1 MTLTPSTL
9 RLDLKCGR
17 GAISEGEKC
26 HVGPATKV
34 QEKSAAKKS
43 ESKGLTGKQKAQVAG
58 LVAYAALGAAS
69 LYQLKNIRKA
79 YSEKFDPAQR
89 YKPFESTLGDPSDVL
104 NNIARS
110 DKQAGPS
117 LFGDVSFGKY
127 KDKDVVVKSFGK
139 KGLSGSMQIRQMQ
152 QQGIISK
159 NTADALVRGQNA
171 LQMNEV
177 QGAFLAGQL
186 GIGPKVVAAG
196 NGTRRTLLGPER
208 ENVLVTEV
216 AKGRPLSS
224 QDALLRQGPKLQE
237 QLQRNPG
244 AAIKKIAAL
253 QWRGFTKGTEI
264 SSVNKDRIIRNL
276 RKMHTMGMS
285 HNDLHP
291 GNIFISK
298 EGAQFIDFGTSDRGG
313 ASVASEFVRLMNP
326 PRTGLQQA
334 GGMGYNLRSMDP
346 AGYKTA
352 EARIRQVIGKR
363 VGKLTSADIQKALSK
378 SKDKDTLEAN
388 LQRIV
393 DEFYVQYGKRTDALT
408 PASVRCDAARSK
420 PCGESHIPAANTCH
434 KRGGGMST
442 RKKAAIA
449 AGLGAAA
456 LGIGALAYAG
466 RRKRTQ
472 VGPVRVAPPS
482 RPSRPQLPG
491 TPEPDYPRLP
501 GITPKGL
508 LPPARKRKS
517 KTQRMRENTAAAV
530 TAAEQRIAQTAKEEV
545 RRLGQIGNTMA
556 AAGEAAGMATKTAAR
571 ELRLRTEAAR
581 RRFEPGYRRP
591 DQKRLPEGEQ
601 PRLTPGNVAPQREPL
616 PIDPRTGQPRRRRAR
631 GFGRTDAADPC
642 WKGYVQVGMKRKG
655 GRRVPNCVPASSG
668 VARPKAKSDVW
679 ATGFDTEDSK
689 KYTKQV
695 RDPKTGRTRT
705 VRYGAKG
712 YRIAP
717 GTDKGDR
724 YCARSFGDMKSEGY
738 NCAGAERNTP
748 LCLSRAKW
756 RCSGKT
762 SRRDGLTPGK

>member
-1 MTLTPSTL
+1 VQ
-9 RLDLKCGR
+9 DK
-17 GAISEGEKC
+17 
-26 HVGPATKV
+26 PAV
-34 QEKSAAKKS
+34 AKT
-43 ESKGLTGKQKAQVAG
+43 ENKGLTSKQKAQVAG
-58 LVAYAALGAAS
+58 LVAYAALGAAT
-69 LYQLKNIRKA
+69 LYQMKNIRKA

-89 YKPFESTLGDPSDVL
+89 YKPFEKTLGDPSDVL

-139 KGLSGSMQIRQMQ
+139 KGPLGGMQIRLMQ
-152 QQGIISK
+152 QQGVVSK

-171 LQMNEV
+171 LQINEV
-177 QGAFLAGQL
+177 QGAFLAGQH

-196 NGTRRTLLGPER
+196 NGTRRTLFGPER

-224 QDALLRQGPKLQE
+224 QDALIRQGPKLQA
-237 QLQRNPG
+237 QLQQNPG

-264 SSVNKDRIIRNL
+264 SSVNKDRIIRNMG
-276 RKMHTMGMS
+276 KMHTMGMS

-291 GNIFISK
+291 GNIFVSK
-298 EGAQFIDFGTSDRGG
+298 EGAQFIDFGTSSRGG

-346 AGYKTA
+346 QGYKTA

-378 SKDKDTLEAN
+378 TKDKNTLESN

-393 DEFYVQYGKRTDALT
+393 DDFYQQYEKRSRTDALT
-408 PASVRCDAARSK
+408 PISVRRDATRSK
-420 PCGESHIPAANTCH
+420 PCGESHIPASHTCH
-434 KRGGGMST
+434 KQAGGMST

-456 LGIGALAYAG
+456 LGIGAVAYAG
-466 RRKRTQ
+466 RRKRMRIE
-472 VGPVRVAPPS
+472 PVRVQVMPQLPRSAR
-482 RPSRPQLPG
+482 RPRLPG

-556 AAGEAAGMATKTAAR
+556 AAGEAAGMATKTTAR

-591 DQKRLPEGEQ
+591 DQKRLPESTL
-601 PRLTPGNVAPQREPL
+601 LTPALLMAFPEGIPVPAST
-616 PIDPRTGQPRRRRAR
+616 PRPRRRRPKPR
-631 GFGRTDAADPC
+631 GFGRTDAAGPC

-668 VARPKAKSDVW
+668 IARPKAKSDTW
-679 ATGFDTEDSK
+679 AAGFDAEDGK
-689 KYTKQV
+689 KYSKTV
-695 RDPKTGRTRT
+695 TNPKTGRKNK

-712 YRIAP
+712 YTIAP

-756 RCSGKT
+756 KCSGKT
-762 SRRDGLTPGK
+762 SRRS